1 MCHLCGNK
9 SRPHTKPKKRNAVKE
24 PLRKRRNI
32 TETLEQSKRGEIKKK
47 DKYKLIGIY
56 TNMESRRKD

>member
-1 MCHLCGNK
+1 M
-9 SRPHTKPKKRNAVKE
+9 KE
-24 PLRKRRNI
+24 PWRKRRNI